1 VRSLD
6 HLLASGL
13 AVRVAV
19 VPRPHDPDSFIKANG
34 AEAFR
39 QLIEKAEGFFDYYLT
54 RLGATNDAATDK
66 GRQSI
71 LRGMAEAVHK
81 TGNNVLIDKFAQK
94 TALRLGVSVEA
105 VRAEFKKI
113 SRAKPAT
120 TEPTEEIPQAEV
132 EMERPSTVEFW
143 LLKLIFLNEDR
154 VDWCAA
160 NLQSEWIQHALVRQ
174 IYVKR
179 IEAHGAGTWNSLG
192 SFLSGCESAEMRN
205 LVTEAAA
212 GDRPLPKPEQQ
223 LLDVATRLRNQFI
236 ERQLAALMH
245 RANQP
250 ELSDEQRVELLK
262 QQQELRELKRK
273 ALPAPM

>member
-1 VRSLD
+1 
-6 HLLASGL
+6 
-13 AVRVAV
+13 
-19 VPRPHDPDSFIKANG
+19 
-34 AEAFR
+34 
-39 QLIEKAEGFFDYYLT
+39 
-54 RLGATNDAATDK
+54 
-66 GRQSI
+66 
-71 LRGMAEAVHK
+71 
-81 TGNNVLIDKFAQK
+81 VLIDKFAQK

-113 SRAKPAT
+113 SRAKPAPA
-120 TEPTEEIPQAEV
+120 EPTEEIPQAEV

-143 LLKLIFLNEDR
+143 MLKLIFLNEDR
-154 VDWCAA
+154 VEWCAA
-160 NLQSEWIQHALVRQ
+160 NLQPDWIQHALVRP

-179 IEAHGAGTWNSLG
+179 IDAHRAGTWHSLG
-192 SFLSGCESAEMRN
+192 AFLNGCESAEMRN
-205 LVTEAAA
+205 LVTAAAA

-250 ELSDEQRVELLK
+250 ELNDEQRVDLLK
-262 QQQELRELKRK
+262 QQQEIRELKRK

>member
-1 VRSLD
+1 LC
-6 HLLASGL
+6 
-13 AVRVAV
+13 
-19 VPRPHDPDSFIKANG
+19 
-34 AEAFR
+34 
-39 QLIEKAEGFFDYYLT
+39 
-54 RLGATNDAATDK
+54 ATNDAATDK
-66 GRQSI
+66 GRQAI
-71 LRGMAEAVHK
+71 LKGMAEAVHK

-105 VRAEFKKI
+105 VRTEFKKI
-113 SRAKPAT
+113 ARAKAAPT
-120 TEPTEEIPQAEV
+120 GPTEEIPEELVEV
-132 EMERPSTVEFW
+132 ERPSTVEFW

-160 NLQSEWIQHALVRQ
+160 NLQPEWIQHALVRQ
-174 IYVKR
+174 IFVKR
-179 IEAHGAGTWNSLG
+179 VEAQRAGTWQALG
-192 SFLSGCESAEMRN
+192 AFLGECESAEMRN

-212 GDRPLPKPEQQ
+212 EDHPLAKPEQQ

-262 QQQELRELKRK
+262 QQQELRELKRR
-273 ALPAPM
+273 ALNAP